1 MLRAELFNKV
11 PSVIMT
17 SATLAVGRQGSFD
30 FFRRRIGLTKA
41 TTKRWGSPFDY
52 RRQAELI
59 LIDGMPDP
67 ADAHRYQAEGGR
79 ADQAVRR
86 PDRWALPSFCSPATR

>member
-1 MLRAELFNKV
+1 MRAELFNKV

-30 FFRRRIGLTKA
+30 FFRRRLGLTQAK
-41 TTKRWGSPFDY
+41 TERWGSPFDY

-67 ADAHRYQAEGGR
+67 TDAHRYQQKAAELIKRFAGAPMGTVLR
-79 ADQAVRR
+79 
-86 PDRWALPSFCSPATR
+86 CSRTMR